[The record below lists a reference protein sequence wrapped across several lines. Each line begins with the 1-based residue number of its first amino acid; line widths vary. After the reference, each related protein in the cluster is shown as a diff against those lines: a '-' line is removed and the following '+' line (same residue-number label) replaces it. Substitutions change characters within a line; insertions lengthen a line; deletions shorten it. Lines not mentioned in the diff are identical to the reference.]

1 MVIPARFYHLSS
13 TVLEAAD
20 HLLRPPDI
28 QMLSQQ
34 DSM

>member
-1 MVIPARFYHLSS
+1 MVTPARFYHLSD

-20 HLLRPPDI
+20 HFLRPPDI
-28 QMLSQQ
+28 QVLSQQ